1 MNHLLY
7 WKIRNK
13 FGKFLFLF
21 KKLFYKFSVSRNK
34 AKLTFSVKRSLF
46 KDVLKHLI
54 INGLF
59 FVITLG
65 IDYLL
70 YKCFG
75 ICIKINKA
83 LLSDI
88 LIAMVGVAGVF
99 LGLYCSYISTI
110 FSSKYANCPK
120 EMSKLFENDFI
131 TDKSI
136 KAIVNYI
143 IFSIIIILF
152 SFCSYTIGIVTILVN
167 ILSGIYVI
175 VSYIHIGKRILRMT
189 DTYFVSESLYRKIY
203 SYINRI
209 TIPHPFSKDNTLQYN
224 NKNFTTD
231 ALEKLITIN
240 NYNLSYGNHKKIS
253 ILEFM
258 QNNLFLI
265 SHYLDK
271 KPLIPY
277 DSLWFKSEGYKKW
290 YNASDS
296 EISIAIQT
304 GTNIS
309 NTEVFDKYW
318 FETKILEINKKSLDK
333 LVENNSIEQIINYI
347 NSLQIVLTSAVK
359 TNNID
364 YFSDVL
370 KEVQLCALNALK
382 NENSDILKMSLVE
395 NIIALYI
402 SLVLEIRKHFN
413 CLNIKIIL
421 EDAVN
426 QNYSNKETFIYCNNA
441 EIKKLFDGINLEE
454 RIEKCRITP
463 DWYINQLVAKYIYTH
478 IIHCCRIIDIIT
490 NESTLSLATEMM
502 DKKEYACATIIYS
515 TALELINKVQSTI
528 PVLESIITKVTEY
541 NKDHKNYI
549 WEDYDVSK
557 FKNRTQL
564 SYNEM
569 PKNWS
574 KCATA
579 FALNNWSDYDKYP
592 DLLGLCYNNIC
603 DYLVKAIA
611 HNEFENF
618 KNTYCHL
625 LTVVLVYQDLSRREL
640 STIKEPYKQNVVIAT
655 LCSPILEF
663 GYISGYA
670 FLWSEISGNNG
681 WKELIKSNFDKTIQ
695 TYGEQ
700 SHDLCI
706 QIAAMLNAP
715 TLLRPAIY
723 SRSIIHTQW
732 KQIIEE
738 SFCSSGYIKWKQ
750 QGFSETID
758 TSNQLLK
765 KLINSKSDFELL
777 SIEAYEL
784 FAIFI
789 LNTHLEKDKKFKS
802 RTGWENEIE

>member
-7 WKIRNK
+7 WKIRYI
-13 FGKFLFLF
+13 FGKITFVF
-21 KKLFYKFSVSRNK
+21 KKHFYKISITGNKTKLSFS
-34 AKLTFSVKRSLF
+34 LKRSLF
-46 KDVLKHLI
+46 KEVFKHLLL
-54 INGLF
+54 NALLF
-59 FVITLG
+59 AVTVG
-65 IDYLL
+65 IDSIIFYFLE
-70 YKCFG
+70 FD
-75 ICIKINKA
+75 IEINKD

-136 KAIVNYI
+136 KSIVNYI
-143 IFSIIIILF
+143 IFSIIIIIFNL
-152 SFCSYTIGIVTILVN
+152 CSCKIGIATVLVN
-167 ILSGIYVI
+167 ILSGIYMV
-175 VSYIHIGKRILRMT
+175 VSYFHIGKRILRMT

-209 TIPHPFSKDNTLQYN
+209 TIPHPFSKDDTLQFN
-224 NKNFTTD
+224 NKIFTAN
-231 ALEKLITIN
+231 ALENLITIN
-240 NYNLSYGNHKKIS
+240 NYNLSSGENKKIS

-271 KPLIPY
+271 KPLIPN

-296 EISIAIQT
+296 EISIALQT
-304 GTNIS
+304 GTNIG
-309 NTEVFDKYW
+309 NTETFDKYW
-318 FETKILEINKKSLDK
+318 FETRILEINNKCLDK
-333 LVENNSIEQIINYI
+333 LVENNSIEQIINYL
-347 NSLQIVLTSAVK
+347 NSFQTVLSSAVK
-359 TNNID
+359 IDNIY
-364 YFSDVL
+364 YFSNVL
-370 KEVQLCALNALK
+370 KELQICVLNILK
-382 NENSDILKMSLVE
+382 NENSEILKMSLVE

-402 SLVLEIRKHFN
+402 SLVLGIKKHFN
-413 CLNIKIIL
+413 SINIEIIL

-454 RIEKCRITP
+454 RIEKRRITP

-478 IIHCCRIIDIIT
+478 IIHCCKTIDIIT
-490 NESTLSLATEMM
+490 NEFTLSLAAEMM

-528 PVLESIITKVTEY
+528 PVLENVITKVIAY
-541 NKDHKNYI
+541 NKDPKNYI

-557 FKNRTQL
+557 LKNRTRL
-564 SYNEM
+564 SYDEM

-579 FALNNWSDYDKYP
+579 FALDNWSDYDKYP

-611 HNEFENF
+611 NNEFENF
-618 KNTYCHL
+618 KNTYYHL
-625 LTVVLVYQDLSRREL
+625 LTVVLVYQDLSRKEL
-640 STIKEPYKQNVVIAT
+640 SKTKEPFKQNVVLAT

-670 FLWSEISGNNG
+670 FLWSEISGNNE
-681 WKELIKSNFDKTIQ
+681 WKELIKSNFERIIKN
-695 TYGEQ
+695 YGTK
-700 SHDLCI
+700 SHDLCV
-706 QIAAMLNAP
+706 QLAAMFNIPNVLY
-715 TLLRPAIY
+715 PAIY
-723 SRSIIHTQW
+723 NKSLIHTHW
-732 KQIIEE
+732 KQIIED
-738 SFCSSGYIKWKQ
+738 SFYNSGYIKWKQ
-750 QGFSETID
+750 QGFSEIID
-758 TSNQLLK
+758 TSNLLLK
-765 KLINSKSDFELL
+765 KLIHSKPDVELF
-777 SIEAYEL
+777 SIEAYEI
-784 FAIFI
+784 FAVYV
-789 LNTHLEKDKKFKS
+789 LNEYLEDGEKYTSK
-802 RTGWENEIE
+802 TGWENELE

>member
-7 WKIRNK
+7 WKIRNI

-318 FETKILEINKKSLDK
+318 FETKILEINKK
-333 LVENNSIEQIINYI
+333 
-347 NSLQIVLTSAVK
+347 A
-359 TNNID
+359 
-364 YFSDVL
+364 
-370 KEVQLCALNALK
+370 
-382 NENSDILKMSLVE
+382 
-395 NIIALYI
+395 
-402 SLVLEIRKHFN
+402 
-413 CLNIKIIL
+413 
-421 EDAVN
+421 
-426 QNYSNKETFIYCNNA
+426 
-441 EIKKLFDGINLEE
+441 
-454 RIEKCRITP
+454 
-463 DWYINQLVAKYIYTH
+463 
-478 IIHCCRIIDIIT
+478 
-490 NESTLSLATEMM
+490 
-502 DKKEYACATIIYS
+502 
-515 TALELINKVQSTI
+515 
-528 PVLESIITKVTEY
+528 
-541 NKDHKNYI
+541 
-549 WEDYDVSK
+549 
-557 FKNRTQL
+557 
-564 SYNEM
+564 
-569 PKNWS
+569 
-574 KCATA
+574 
-579 FALNNWSDYDKYP
+579 
-592 DLLGLCYNNIC
+592 
-603 DYLVKAIA
+603 
-611 HNEFENF
+611 
-618 KNTYCHL
+618 
-625 LTVVLVYQDLSRREL
+625 
-640 STIKEPYKQNVVIAT
+640 
-655 LCSPILEF
+655 
-663 GYISGYA
+663 
-670 FLWSEISGNNG
+670 
-681 WKELIKSNFDKTIQ
+681 
-695 TYGEQ
+695 
-700 SHDLCI
+700 
-706 QIAAMLNAP
+706 
-715 TLLRPAIY
+715 
-723 SRSIIHTQW
+723 
-732 KQIIEE
+732 
-738 SFCSSGYIKWKQ
+738 
-750 QGFSETID
+750 
-758 TSNQLLK
+758 
-765 KLINSKSDFELL
+765 
-777 SIEAYEL
+777 
-784 FAIFI
+784 
-789 LNTHLEKDKKFKS
+789 
-802 RTGWENEIE
+802 